1 MPVVRRIPPGRA
13 GRMWLRGRL
22 DTATRGR
29 DQLDRKLRILIADQ
43 ERLQARK
50 QERQDGWTSD
60 YAVAQTWLLRVTL
73 LGGQDA
79 VRNATP
85 VEAADLQ
92 LSWTSTM
99 GLTYPEGADLPD
111 DPSRSVSGNSAIVP
125 AVAAF
130 RAALLAAAQLAAAQE
145 ALRLVEAE
153 VAVTRRRLR
162 ALDKRWL
169 PWLRDRLA
177 ALELTLD
184 QAEQED
190 GIRLRRAIDSS
201 RL

>member
-1 MPVVRRIPPGRA
+1 MPVARRIPPGRA

-29 DQLDRKLRILIADQ
+29 DQLDRKLRILISEQ
-43 ERLQARK
+43 ERLQARA
-50 QERQDGWTSD
+50 QERQQAWTSSC
-60 YAVAQTWLLRVTL
+60 AEAQTWLLRVTL

-85 VEAADLQ
+85 LEPAQVQ
-92 LSWTSTM
+92 LSWASTM
-99 GLTYPEGADLPD
+99 GLRYPDDADLSDGPA
-111 DPSRSVSGNSAIVP
+111 RSVSGNSAIVP

-130 RAALLAAAQLAAAQE
+130 GAALLAAAQVAVAQE

-169 PWLRDRLA
+169 PWLRAQLA
-177 ALELTLD
+177 SLELTLD

-190 GIRLRRAIDSS
+190 GMRLRRAIDSS
-201 RL
+201 PG

>member
-22 DTATRGR
+22 ETANRGR
-29 DQLDRKLRILIADQ
+29 DQLDRKLRILIAEQ
-43 ERLQARK
+43 ERLLARK
-50 QERQDGWTSD
+50 QERQEAWNRACAT
-60 YAVAQTWLLRVTL
+60 AQTWLLRVTL

-85 VEAADLQ
+85 RAPADLQ

-99 GLTYPEGADLPD
+99 GLRYPDGADLPD
-111 DPSRSVSGNSAIVP
+111 DPSRRVSGNSAMVP
-125 AVAAF
+125 AVAGF
-130 RAALLAAAQLAAAQE
+130 RAALLAAAQMAAAEE
-145 ALRLVEAE
+145 AVRLVEAE

-184 QAEQED
+184 QTEQED
-190 GIRLRRAIDSS
+190 GIRLRRAMDS
-201 RL
+201 